1 MPSIKGFN
9 AVQSNNTVLFGFW
22 EKDTVAYNNM
32 MDKGLNEMLL
42 HTVIEELTHHITK
55 ANDGSRDFQNY
66 LIKVIA
72 QTLFSDFG
80 K

>member
-1 MPSIKGFN
+1 
-9 AVQSNNTVLFGFW
+9 
-22 EKDTVAYNNM
+22 
-32 MDKGLNEMLL
+32 MLL

-72 QTLFSDFG
+72 KTVFKDFG